1 MKKMKGNADVRA
13 ANRAAIISQGR
24 QLLATMPKL
33 QDVSQNV
40 SRTQNGAAGRRWT
53 TLTDHLNGWAAVE
66 VMWICTLATARVRPS
81 PIVFA
86 VLALLYATP
95 CSLCSLC
102 NLCDTLQS
110 MQSMRRLV
118 AWDSHVTLTAEIRGV
133 R

>member
-1 MKKMKGNADVRA
+1 MKKRKGNADVRA

-86 VLALLYATP
+86 VLRLA
-95 CSLCSLC
+95 
-102 NLCDTLQS
+102 LCDTLQS
-110 MQSMRRLV
+110 MQSMQSMRHV
-118 AWDSHVTLTAEIRGV
+118 AVYAVYATPCGLGFSRDPDS
-133 R
+133 